1 MIRYFIF
8 SLLLLTGFSSSA
20 VDLTKLNLNYQI
32 NPYNGIEVQLSARAD
47 ADSAYILYKISLGPQ
62 QKFDNIELRFLA
74 QPALDTK
81 SHKDITA
88 QVKPRVLNQ
97 LFRGRISQVAVP
109 NYAADS
115 LVIIE
120 VYDKRVGVSYFYET
134 AVKTQYDFPL
144 PKLSLTTVKGQPI
157 IRDYSLTSD
166 TFSVSTSSSKAYA
179 YYYSFEF
186 PPASPPMSKE
196 KSPRAG
202 RFKIDSVLELTSN
215 QPFQLKKPGL
225 YFLQTDSSSL
235 TGRAHFIIAP
245 SFPRYR
251 DLESLMA
258 CTRYITTADEFKN
271 IDRNPTK
278 AAFDAL
284 WLDLAG
290 SASKARALIRRYY
303 NRIEEANTFF
313 TSYKE
318 GWKTDQ
324 GIIYTIYGTPDKLV
338 KGPNFQQWYYDQ
350 DDFRSN
356 VTFTFVKVKDLF
368 SRDHYE
374 LLRNEKYAGIWFRSI
389 EKWRTGR

>member
-1 MIRYFIF
+1 MIRYLII
-8 SLLLLTGFSSSA
+8 LLLVVTGFSSWA

-47 ADSAYILYKISLGPQ
+47 ADTAYLLYKISLGPQ
-62 QKFDNIELRFLA
+62 QKFDNIELRFLS

-88 QVKPRVLNQ
+88 QVKPKIMAQ
-97 LFRGRISQVAVP
+97 LFRGRISQVAIP

-120 VYDKRVGVSYFYET
+120 IYDKRVGVSYFYET
-134 AVKTQYDFPL
+134 ALKSEYNFSL
-144 PKLSLTTVKGQPI
+144 PELSLTSAKGQPI
-157 IRDYSLTSD
+157 IRDYSLTTD
-166 TFSVSTSSSKAYA
+166 TLSVSTRTSKAYA
-179 YYYSFEF
+179 YYYSYKF

-196 KSPRAG
+196 KMQRVG
-202 RFKIDSVLELTSN
+202 KFKIDSVLEIAGN

-235 TGRAHFIIAP
+235 TGRAHLVVDP
-245 SFPRYR
+245 SFPRFR
-251 DLESLMA
+251 DLESLIA

-271 IDRNPTK
+271 TDRNSSK
-278 AAFDAL
+278 ATFDAL
-284 WLDLAG
+284 WLNVAG
-290 SASKARALIRRYY
+290 DASKARALIRRYY

-313 TSYKE
+313 SSYKE

-338 KGPNFQQWYYDQ
+338 KGANFQQWYYDQ

-356 VTFTFVKVKDLF
+356 VTFTFVKVKDIF
-368 SRDHYE
+368 SREHYD
-374 LLRNEKYAGIWFRSI
+374 LLRNDKYAGIWFRSI